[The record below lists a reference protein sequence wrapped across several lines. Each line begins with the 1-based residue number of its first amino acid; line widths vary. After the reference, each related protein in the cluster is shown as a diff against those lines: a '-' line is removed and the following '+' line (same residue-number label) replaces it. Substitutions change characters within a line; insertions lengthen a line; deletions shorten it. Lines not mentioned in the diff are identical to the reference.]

1 MAFIHGYSFPGIDP
15 RRTTRR
21 YPTIIP
27 ECQRRPAVFLN
38 AADDCFLII
47 RPKEQAADLAADTVQ
62 ASGAADQFRYRWKAS
77 ASAGEKILA
86 AKFRYFSIIIEEI
99 LSRLENRFCFRCQRP
114 DFLFQRLRLF
124 KPSCRDRDGIFS
136 KPHRRHPVTSD
147 REFVRVEQTSRFMIA
162 INCAASA
169 AVMPSPAA
177 NILPSG

>member
-27 ECQRRPAVFLN
+27 ERQRRPAIFFN
-38 AADDCFLII
+38 AADDGFLII
-47 RPKEQAADLAADTVQ
+47 HPKGQAADLAADTLQ
-62 ASGAADQFRYRWKAS
+62 ASGTAGQLRYRWKTS
-77 ASAGEKILA
+77 ATAGEKILA
-86 AKFRYFSIIIEEI
+86 AKFRCPSIIIEDI
-99 LSRLENRFCFRCQRP
+99 LSRLENRFCFRCQRLY
-114 DFLFQRLRLF
+114 FLFQRLRLF

-136 KPHRRHPVTSD
+136 KPHRRHPVSSSGSS
-147 REFVRVEQTSRFMIA
+147 RPSRFMIA